1 MGESEEILKER
12 YATPLK
18 SAEILI
24 GKKKLR
30 VFASRAESLLPKAQ
44 RLLNEVDILLKN
56 PEIERLTRTSL
67 PFERVFWAIALFIF
81 LLILVLAFLDSPFSS
96 LVRILATLFILLIL
110 FTFLATLFGGTRNSK
125 GIIKEIN
132 SLIEG
137 TNKIIDDLSR
147 EGIYIFP
154 ITPVEIVSEDSESLR
169 SALNTGKDRLL
180 TIIGFLQALRKYKE
194 GK

>member
-30 VFASRAESLLPKAQ
+30 AFASRAESLLPKAQ

-81 LLILVLAFLDSPFSS
+81 LLILLLAFLGSPFSS

-110 FTFLATLFGGTRNSK
+110 FTFFATLFSGTRNSK

-132 SLIEG
+132 SLIED

-147 EGIYIFP
+147 EGIYVSP
-154 ITPVEIVSEDSESLR
+154 IAPVELVGEDSESLR

-180 TIIGFLQALRKYKE
+180 NIIGFLQTLRKYKE

>member
-1 MGESEEILKER
+1 MVEDEEILRER

-24 GKKKLR
+24 SREKLR
-30 VFASRAESLLPKAQ
+30 AFASRVESLLPKAQ

-56 PEIERLTRTSL
+56 PEIERSTRTSL

-81 LLILVLAFLDSPFSS
+81 LLILLLAFLGSPFSS
-96 LVRILATLFILLIL
+96 LVRILVTLFILLIL
-110 FTFLATLFGGTRNSK
+110 FTFFANSFGGTRNSK
-125 GIIKEIN
+125 DIIKEIN
-132 SLIEG
+132 SLIEV

-147 EGIYIFP
+147 EGIYIP
-154 ITPVEIVSEDSESLR
+154 SIAPVEIAGEDPESLR
-169 SALNTGKDRLL
+169 YALNSGKDRLL
-180 TIIGFLQALRKYKE
+180 TILGFLQTLRKYKE

>member
-1 MGESEEILKER
+1 MVEDEEILKER

-18 SAEILI
+18 FAEILI
-24 GKKKLR
+24 SREKLR
-30 VFASRAESLLPKAQ
+30 AFASRVESLLPKAQ

-56 PEIERLTRTSL
+56 PEIERSTRTSL

-81 LLILVLAFLDSPFSS
+81 LLILLLAVLGSPFSS
-96 LVRILATLFILLIL
+96 LVRILVTLFILLIL
-110 FTFLATLFGGTRNSK
+110 FTFFANSFGGTRNSK
-125 GIIKEIN
+125 DIIKEIN

-147 EGIYIFP
+147 EGIYIPF
-154 ITPVEIVSEDSESLR
+154 IAPVEIAGEDPESLR
-169 SALNTGKDRLL
+169 YALNSGKDRLL
-180 TIIGFLQALRKYKE
+180 TILGFLQTLRKYKE

>member
-30 VFASRAESLLPKAQ
+30 SFASRAESLLPKAQ

-56 PEIERLTRTSL
+56 PEIERSTRTSL
-67 PFERVFWAIALFIF
+67 PFERVFWTIALFIF
-81 LLILVLAFLDSPFSS
+81 LLILILAFLGSPFSS
-96 LVRILATLFILLIL
+96 LVRILVTLFILLIL
-110 FTFLATLFGGTRNSK
+110 FTFFANLFGGTRNSK

-147 EGIYIFP
+147 EGIYISP
-154 ITPVEIVSEDSESLR
+154 IAPVEVVGEDSESLR
-169 SALNTGKDRLL
+169 YALNSGKDRLL
-180 TIIGFLQALRKYKE
+180 TVIVFLQALRKYKE

>member
-1 MGESEEILKER
+1 MVEDEEILKER

-24 GKKKLR
+24 SREKLR
-30 VFASRAESLLPKAQ
+30 AFASRVESLLPKAQ

-56 PEIERLTRTSL
+56 PEIERSTRTSL

-81 LLILVLAFLDSPFSS
+81 LLILLLAFLGSPFSS
-96 LVRILATLFILLIL
+96 LVRILVTLFILLIL
-110 FTFLATLFGGTRNSK
+110 FTFFANSFGGTRNSK
-125 GIIKEIN
+125 DIIKEIN
-132 SLIEG
+132 SLIEV

-147 EGIYIFP
+147 EGIYIP
-154 ITPVEIVSEDSESLR
+154 SIAPVEIAGEDPESLR
-169 SALNTGKDRLL
+169 YALNSGKDRLL
-180 TIIGFLQALRKYKE
+180 TILGFLQTLRKYKE

>member
-30 VFASRAESLLPKAQ
+30 SFASRAESLLPKAQ

-56 PEIERLTRTSL
+56 PEIERSTRTSL
-67 PFERVFWAIALFIF
+67 PFERVFWTIALFIF
-81 LLILVLAFLDSPFSS
+81 LLILILAFLGSPFSS
-96 LVRILATLFILLIL
+96 LVRILVTLFILLIL
-110 FTFLATLFGGTRNSK
+110 FTFFANLFGGTRNSK

-147 EGIYIFP
+147 EGIYISP
-154 ITPVEIVSEDSESLR
+154 IAPVEVVGEDSESLR
-169 SALNTGKDRLL
+169 SALNSGKDRLL
-180 TIIGFLQALRKYKE
+180 TVIGFLQALRKYKE

>member
-1 MGESEEILKER
+1 MVEDEEILKER

-24 GKKKLR
+24 SREKLR
-30 VFASRAESLLPKAQ
+30 AFASRVESLLPKAQ

-56 PEIERLTRTSL
+56 PEIERSTRTSL

-81 LLILVLAFLDSPFSS
+81 LLILLLAFLGSPFSS
-96 LVRILATLFILLIL
+96 LVRILVTLFILLIL
-110 FTFLATLFGGTRNSK
+110 FTFFANSFGGTRNSK
-125 GIIKEIN
+125 DIIKEIN

-147 EGIYIFP
+147 EGIYIP
-154 ITPVEIVSEDSESLR
+154 SIAPVEIVSEDPESLR
-169 SALNTGKDRLL
+169 YALNSGKDRLL
-180 TIIGFLQALRKYKE
+180 TILGFLQTLRKYKE